1 MFFSTVYFLQGN
13 IQKETDTE
21 TEKYLYY
28 FLRNSGKK
36 NSTVNT
42 LLSNHF
48 KGLTMHDC
56 LLAFFF
62 SKQGNV
68 TVAQFFQICW
78 ILIENTFSQ
87 RHDNNKDTRISELLI
102 YIIELKNQFS
112 MNYSA

>member
-1 MFFSTVYFLQGN
+1 MV
-13 IQKETDTE
+13 
-21 TEKYLYY
+21 
-28 FLRNSGKK
+28 K
-36 NSTVNT
+36 NSTVNI

-48 KGLTMHDC
+48 KGLTMHAC

-62 SKQGNV
+62 SKQGNL
-68 TVAQFFQICW
+68 TVAQFFPICW

-112 MNYSA
+112 MNYSYLLKAKLCQQNPVLRHVLNHSWKVLL